1 MHPHL
6 LRHACASHLLNNGC
20 SLDVIADLL
29 GHDNLDITAH
39 YAQVST
45 RLMMDTYRSARKKSI
60 PKKGVQV
67 CASLHALSWVSSLS
81 PAWQIQWGEAEC
93 PKDELP
99 S

>member
-1 MHPHL
+1 
-6 LRHACASHLLNNGC
+6 
-20 SLDVIADLL
+20 
-29 GHDNLDITAH
+29 
-39 YAQVST
+39 
-45 RLMMDTYRSARKKSI
+45 MDTYRSARKKSI

-81 PAWQIQWGEAEC
+81 PAWQIQTGKAAYEAEC